1 MSLEAIKIAIKKLDK
16 KAQQELL
23 QELPKLLGIK
33 AETIRWLKV
42 AEPSFAFWDNEEDAV
57 YDNL

>member
-1 MSLEAIKIAIKKLDK
+1 MSLEDIELAIKKLDK
-16 KAQQELL
+16 TSQQKLL
-23 QELPKLLGIK
+23 QDLPKLLGISYD
-33 AETIRWLKV
+33 AMVWLKV